1 MPSLA
6 CRRAWLSSTAA
17 PPAVRI
23 GAVTLFYT
31 RLFQSNQYRE
41 RCSKARA
48 KTFRSPKQ
56 SAGPGAAPSR
66 RCAAPGG
73 RPACG
78 PRPSRQQEPG
88 AHPVSAPAAAAQP
101 AARGPRWRGRHVPAG
116 SAPGGGAVS
125 GRSRD
130 LDPGPAPGERAL
142 GRTTG
147 PGALLCSHPGE
158 SGRLAGVRPESGAE
172 GRREESSPRAQV
184 RAPTQVTGLCG
195 QIPAGGPWTR
205 AAWARTHAGD

>member
-1 MPSLA
+1 MASLA

-17 PPAVRI
+17 PPAVRT
-23 GAVTLFYT
+23 GVVTLFYT

-66 RCAAPGG
+66 RRAASGG
-73 RPACG
+73 RPAYG
-78 PRPSRQQEPG
+78 PRPSRQQGQARTQSPPRRRRRNRLREVRAGEAGTFLPAQRQEVALRADG
-88 AHPVSAPAAAAQP
+88 AETLTL
-101 AARGPRWRGRHVPAG
+101 ARPLG
-116 SAPGGGAVS
+116 
-125 GRSRD
+125 
-130 LDPGPAPGERAL
+130 RAL
-142 GRTTG
+142 GRATG
-147 PGALLCSHPGE
+147 PGALLGSHLGE
-158 SGRLAGVRPESGAE
+158 PGRLAGMKPESGAE

-184 RAPTQVTGLCG
+184 RAPAQVTGLCG